1 VCGLEHLSEHST
13 GTGYHKVT
21 REYRVT
27 RSIYPVGSLL
37 RTSLVR
43 SVYNIILKQTGIVS
57 NFDAGREGFH
67 LIIEFSLFK
76 RNFIIVRRIGTVVNR
91 ARQHE
96 EDG

>member
-1 VCGLEHLSEHST
+1 MSGLEHFSEHAA
-13 GTGYHKVT
+13 GTRYHKVT

-43 SVYNIILKQTGIVS
+43 SIYNIILKQTGIVCD
-57 NFDAGREGFH
+57 FDAGREGFH

-76 RNFIIVRRIGTVVNR
+76 RDFIIVRRIRTVVNR
-91 ARQHE
+91 AR
-96 EDG
+96 